1 MFDAGAQA
9 QFKKDQIMALDLEN
23 QKSLLAHCQDNDY
36 MEFPQDPVYQ
46 EFRKNIKLR
55 DQFLA
60 NGTDDHDRA
69 KIWRTKRDIEN
80 DTKKKDQK
88 RAKKEQAQ
96 IDRIKYVLLC
106 GCLTKKQP
114 S

>member
-1 MFDAGAQA
+1 
-9 QFKKDQIMALDLEN
+9 
-23 QKSLLAHCQDNDY
+23 

-55 DQFLA
+55 DQFLT

-80 DTKKKDQK
+80 DTKKKD
-88 RAKKEQAQ
+88 
-96 IDRIKYVLLC
+96 
-106 GCLTKKQP
+106 
-114 S
+114 

>member
-9 QFKKDQIMALDLEN
+9 EFKKDQIMALDLEN

-55 DQFLA
+55 D
-60 NGTDDHDRA
+60 
-69 KIWRTKRDIEN
+69 
-80 DTKKKDQK
+80 
-88 RAKKEQAQ
+88 
-96 IDRIKYVLLC
+96 
-106 GCLTKKQP
+106 
-114 S
+114 